1 MDLSPLTRFVTE
13 FGDQAVILPFVITV
27 AAVLLALGASREA
40 AIWCLAIFLSLS
52 GALLAKLVFI
62 PCGHLLPV
70 PGIRSPSGHAAAAI
84 AAYGGFAVL
93 WAKFATD
100 TRLRALFVSAAV
112 LGSLAIA
119 ASRIVLGAHTAGEV
133 ALGGLI
139 GLAAPLLMARSGVQ
153 GARAAPR
160 PHLLL
165 LLLVPLLAA
174 LLLHGRTLSVETE
187 IDRFALRLAAWLGIC
202 G

>member
-13 FGDQAVILPFVITV
+13 FGDQAVILPFVVTV
-27 AAVLLALGASREA
+27 AAVLLALGAA
-40 AIWCLAIFLSLS
+40 ARRRS
-52 GALLAKLVFI
+52 GASPFFCHCPARCWRNSSLFHAATSARARHQK
-62 PCGHLLPV
+62 
-70 PGIRSPSGHAAAAI
+70 PSGHAAAAI